1 MPVFDIQTALMIIGA
16 LYVLLPITAWIVLA
30 EQRSTQVVLWCAGG
44 MLLGAS
50 LAFAGG
56 NGDRMPD
63 EVSRFTAGFGLLVAN
78 ILRTQSLRLDLER
91 PWPVKWMV
99 LGAAAVSLIYVGID
113 IGMHNRLL
121 RAEFFSL
128 VLAVQLFYLAMLA
141 WRIGRKEHSR
151 NARMIAGI
159 YAVVGWTLLF
169 RLFTLAS
176 HTEFPVLAKEG
187 LAVQLI
193 AIATFLAAVVGHLSY
208 VGLALDRATQGE
220 LHATATRVRREES
233 HRLGEQIAQLDR
245 QRNLGELSASLGHEL
260 NQPLTAILTN
270 AQVAKRALDGRPLDA
285 RMQLELLEKI
295 VANTKRA
302 SQIIDRIRSFIRPS
316 VSRKVSVD
324 LHHIVREVADLV
336 ADEAQRCQVSITLL
350 PSEHPAR
357 AVADPL
363 QISQIVLNALRNAM
377 EALLKVVHREIQV
390 SCSVS
395 EGRAIVRIRDTGPG
409 LAADAIARV
418 GTPFFTTKPT
428 GLGLG
433 ISISRSI
440 AAQHGG
446 TLTLKNADVRDGGG
460 AIVELSLPALV
471 ERTL

>member
-1 MPVFDIQTALMIIGA
+1 MIIGA
-16 LYVLLPITAWIVLA
+16 LYVLLPITAWVVLA
-30 EQRSTQVVLWCAGG
+30 EQRSNQVALWCAGG
-44 MLLGAS
+44 LLLGGS

-56 NGDRMPD
+56 NGNRMPD
-63 EVSRFTAGFGLLVAN
+63 EVARITTGFALLVSN
-78 ILRTQSLRLDLER
+78 ILRIQSLRLDLER
-91 PWPVKWMV
+91 PWPVQWMV
-99 LGAAAVSLIYVGID
+99 LGVVSVFLVFMGID
-113 IGMHNRLL
+113 IGLHNQLL

-128 VLAVQLFYLAMLA
+128 VLAVQLFYLATLA
-141 WRIGRKEHSR
+141 WRIGQKEHSR

-169 RLFTLAS
+169 RLFSLTS
-176 HTEFPVLAKEG
+176 HTEFTMLIQEG

-193 AIATFLAAVVGHLSY
+193 AIATFFAAVVGHLSY
-208 VGLALDRATQGE
+208 VGLALDRATRRE
-220 LHATATRVRREES
+220 LQANTDRVRQEEN

-260 NQPLTAILTN
+260 NQPLTAILTS
-270 AQVAKRALDGRPLDA
+270 AQVAKRALDGKSLDTTLHA
-285 RMQLELLEKI
+285 ELLEKI
-295 VANTKRA
+295 ITNTKRA

-316 VSRKVSVD
+316 VSHKISVD
-324 LHHIVREVADLV
+324 LHHIVREVANLV
-336 ADEAQRCQVSITLL
+336 ADEAQRCQVTMTLL
-350 PSEHPAR
+350 PTERPAR

-377 EALLKVVHREIQV
+377 EALMKVVHREIQV

-395 EGRAIVRIRDTGPG
+395 DGRAIVRIRDTGPG
-409 LAADAIARV
+409 LAADALARV

-440 AAQHGG
+440 ASQHGG
-446 TLTLKNADVRDGGG
+446 TLTLRNADARDGGG
-460 AIVELSLPALV
+460 AIVELSLPALAEGV
-471 ERTL
+471 R